1 MDERQRDLQG
11 AVAAHRM
18 LEVHLATLTDAQ
30 VAGPSL
36 LPDWSVG
43 HVITHIA
50 RNADGV
56 RLMLE
61 GALRGEVAPQYPG
74 GVEQRAADIAA
85 GSVRGAAGLVAD
97 VRATNE
103 RLEAVFTAMT
113 DEAWQGHGRSMVG
126 TVAVAE
132 LPFRRW
138 RETVVHHADLGLQYT
153 WRDWPAEYVRLELR
167 TQTMLW
173 NSRQA
178 MGLTGL
184 PSEALAVDEHRR
196 LAWLLGRAAIEGLQP
211 AGLMA

>member
-1 MDERQRDLQG
+1 
-11 AVAAHRM
+11 M
-18 LEVHLATLTDAQ
+18 LEEHLATLTDAQ
-30 VAGPSL
+30 VAAPSL
-36 LPDWSVG
+36 LPDWTVG

-61 GALRGEVAPQYPG
+61 GALRGEVAAQYPG
-74 GVEQRAADIAA
+74 GVEQRTADIATGA
-85 GSVRGAAGLVAD
+85 VRGAAGVVAD
-97 VRATNE
+97 IRATNQ
-103 RLEAVFTAMT
+103 RLEAAVAAMT
-113 DEAWQGHGRSMVG
+113 DEAWLGQGRSVVGMVP
-126 TVAVAE
+126 AAE

-167 TQTMLW
+167 VQTMLW
-173 NSRQA
+173 NSRQS

-184 PSEALAVDEHRR
+184 PGEALAADEHRR
-196 LAWLLGRAAIEGLQP
+196 VAWLLGRTTIEGLSP

>member
-1 MDERQRDLQG
+1 MLTDQQ
-11 AVAAHRM
+11 VAA
-18 LEVHLATLTDAQ
+18 
-30 VAGPSL
+30 PSL

-43 HVITHIA
+43 HVVTHIA

-85 GSVRGAAGLVAD
+85 GSVRGAAGLQAD
-97 VRATNE
+97 IRATHQ
-103 RLEAVFTAMT
+103 RLEAAFTAMT
-113 DEAWQGHGRSMVG
+113 DEAWQGFGQAMVG
-126 TVAVAE
+126 QVAVAE

-138 RETVVHHADLGLQYT
+138 RETVVHHADLGLDYS
-153 WRDWPAEYVRLELR
+153 WRDWPSEYVRLELR
-167 TQTMLW
+167 LQTMLW
-173 NSRQA
+173 NSRQS

-184 PSEALAVDEHRR
+184 PPEAMAVDDRKR
-196 LAWLLGRAAIEGLQP
+196 LAWLLGRTAIEGLDP